1 MSLQPTTAPTRETP
15 SPPAPRIP
23 RRIIALRLP
32 WWPTERLVR
41 RCPEARTHPFVT
53 TGEIRNRLVITAANP
68 RATRAGLTP
77 GMPLADGRAIVP
89 GVVVRSADPAADAL
103 ALERLARWADRFT
116 PRVMPDGVDTIF
128 LDIAGCA
135 RLFSGEKALMASLRT
150 ALEDFGL
157 TVRLALADTPG
168 AAWALAHYGAEDPAV
183 VPSGAGPSGLM
194 TALAELP
201 VAALRLSD
209 DVAAGLDSFGL
220 DRICTLSVMES
231 VKLIRRFG
239 VEPVRRLQQAL
250 GQVDEPIIPLRP
262 LPPREAHRAFAEPI
276 STPSDIRAAVDGL
289 LDDLCLELSRAGEGA
304 RRLHLVCHRVDG
316 DRRSLTIGTSRPLRR
331 KKPLMGLFAEK
342 LEQVEP
348 GFGID
353 EITLATD
360 VVETIDEVQGEWGG
374 GDAVRYRAADEADRV
389 AMSSAGYRGAGEA
402 SRAAATSPAGYRG
415 AGGVDRVAMST
426 ARYRAADEEE
436 LADLLDRLGNRF
448 GFGRIGRP
456 VPRQSWL
463 PERAAGRE
471 PPLSGGNGSAGHA
484 KGDRNGRPGSSVPHG
499 LSPDALPASAADW
512 PVERRRPL
520 RLISPPVPVEVV
532 TAEPGGPSPDR
543 GDTPG
548 PTESGDICHGL
559 RGFRRQGRAHQLH
572 AVEGPERLE
581 CEWWRE
587 DAPRRDYYLAEDEM
601 GCRYWVFREGG
612 RGSGTASTLEDTLRP
627 EGTSRWFLHGLF
639 A

>member
-1 MSLQPTTAPTRETP
+1 MSLQPTTAPVRAPPPPTP
-15 SPPAPRIP
+15 PTPH
-23 RRIIALRLP
+23 RIIALRLP

-41 RCPEARTHPFVT
+41 RHPEARTHPFVT
-53 TGEIRNRLVITAANP
+53 TGENRNRLVIAAANP
-68 RATRAGLTP
+68 RAVRTGLTP

-89 GVVVRSADPAADAL
+89 GVVVRPSDPAADAL
-103 ALERLARWADRFT
+103 ALERLARWTDRFT

-135 RLFSGEKALMASLRT
+135 RLFNGEKALMASLRT

-168 AAWALAHYGAEDPAV
+168 AAWALAHYGADDPAV
-183 VPSGAGPSGLM
+183 VPAGDGASGLM
-194 TALAELP
+194 DALAELP
-201 VAALRLSD
+201 VAALRLSPE
-209 DVAAGLDSFGL
+209 VADGLVSFGL
-220 DRICTLSVMES
+220 DRIRTLSVMES
-231 VKLIRRFG
+231 AKLIRRFG

-250 GQVDEPIIPLRP
+250 GQVDEPIVPLRP
-262 LPPREAHRAFAEPI
+262 LPPREVDRAFAEPI
-276 STPSDIRAAVDGL
+276 STPSDIHAAVDGL
-289 LDDLCLELSRAGEGA
+289 LDDLCLQLSRSGEGA

-374 GDAVRYRAADEADRV
+374 NDEAGR
-389 AMSSAGYRGAGEA
+389 M
-402 SRAAATSPAGYRG
+402 ATLS
-415 AGGVDRVAMST
+415 
-426 ARYRAADEEE
+426 ARYHAADEEE

-463 PERAAGRE
+463 PERAAFRE
-471 PPLSGGNGSAGHA
+471 SGSQ
-484 KGDRNGRPGSSVPHG
+484 
-499 LSPDALPASAADW
+499 PAAAPDW
-512 PVERRRPL
+512 PEDRRRPL
-520 RLISPPVPVEVV
+520 RLLSPPERVEVV
-532 TAEPGGPSPDR
+532 SL
-543 GDTPG
+543 
-548 PTESGDICHGL
+548 ESGDPSPAARGETPHPAGSAGLCHGL
-559 RGFRRQGRAHQLH
+559 RGFRRQGRFHQLRI
-572 AVEGPERLE
+572 AEGPERLE

-587 DAPRRDYYLAEDEM
+587 EAPRRDYYLVEDEA
-601 GCRYWVFREGG
+601 GGRYWLFREGG
-612 RGSGTASTLEDTLRP
+612 GGSVAM
-627 EGTSRWFLHGLF
+627 SRWFLHGVF
-639 A
+639 G

>member
-1 MSLQPTTAPTRETP
+1 MSLQPGTAHTRETP
-15 SPPAPRIP
+15 ARPGPRIP

-41 RCPEARTHPFVT
+41 HCPEARTHPFVT
-53 TGEIRNRLVITAANP
+53 TGESRNRLVITAANP
-68 RATRAGLTP
+68 RAIRAGLAS

-89 GVVVRSADPAADAL
+89 GLVVRPADPPADAR
-103 ALERLARWADRFT
+103 ALEGLARWADRFT

-128 LDIAGCA
+128 LDIAGCD
-135 RLFSGEKALMASLRT
+135 RLFGGEEALMASLRT

-168 AAWALAHYGAEDPAV
+168 AAWALAHYGPGDSAV

-194 TALAELP
+194 DALAKLP

-209 DVAAGLDSFGL
+209 DVAAGLVSFGL

-239 VEPVRRLQQAL
+239 VQPVRRLEQAL

-262 LPPREAHRAFAEPI
+262 PPPREAHRAFAEPI
-276 STPSDIRAAVDGL
+276 STPTDIRAAVDGL
-289 LDDLCLELSRAGEGA
+289 LDDLCLELSRSGEGA

-316 DRRSLTIGTSRPLRR
+316 DRRSLTVGTSRPLRR

-353 EITLATD
+353 EIVLATD
-360 VVETIDEVQGEWGG
+360 VVETIDEVQVEWGG
-374 GDAVRYRAADEADRV
+374 GGVARYRAADEADGV
-389 AMSSAGYRGAGEA
+389 AMPTAG
-402 SRAAATSPAGYRG
+402 
-415 AGGVDRVAMST
+415 
-426 ARYRAADEEE
+426 YRAADEEE

-456 VPRQSWL
+456 MPRQSWL
-463 PERAAGRE
+463 PERAAHRQ
-471 PPLSGGNGSAGHA
+471 PPLLGGNGSGGRARQE
-484 KGDRNGRPGSSVPHG
+484 RNGGSGSSLSQG
-499 LSPDALPASAADW
+499 LSPGVLPASAADW

-520 RLISPPVPVEVV
+520 RLLSPPEAVEVV
-532 TAEPGGPSPDR
+532 TVEPGGPSPNR
-543 GDTPG
+543 GELPG
-548 PTESGDICHGL
+548 STESGDFCHEL
-559 RGFRRQGRAHQLH
+559 RGFRRQGRAHQLR

-587 DAPRRDYYLAEDEM
+587 DAPRRDYYLVEDEM
-601 GCRYWVFREGG
+601 GCRYWLFRVGG
-612 RGSGTASTLEDTLRP
+612 EDLGAMP
-627 EGTSRWFLHGLF
+627 RWFLHGVF
-639 A
+639 G

>member
-1 MSLQPTTAPTRETP
+1 MSLQPATAPIRATP
-15 SPPAPRIP
+15 PPPAPRIP

-53 TGEIRNRLVITAANP
+53 AGESRNRPVITAANP
-68 RATRAGLTP
+68 RAIRAGLTP

-116 PRVMPDGVDTIF
+116 PRVMPDGVDTIY

-135 RLFSGEKALMASLRT
+135 RLFAGEEALMASLRT

-168 AAWALAHYGAEDPAV
+168 AAWALAHYGADDPAA

-194 TALAELP
+194 DALAELP

-209 DVAAGLDSFGL
+209 KVADGLVSFGL
-220 DRICTLSVMES
+220 DRIRTLSVMES

-276 STPSDIRAAVDGL
+276 STPSDIHAAVDGL

-331 KKPLMGLFAEK
+331 KEPLMGLFAEK

-374 GDAVRYRAADEADRV
+374 GGAVRYRGADEADRV
-389 AMSSAGYRGAGEA
+389 AMSSAGYRGAGGDD
-402 SRAAATSPAGYRG
+402 RAAMSAAGYRVAGEVDRAATSPAGYRG
-415 AGGVDRVAMST
+415 AGG
-426 ARYRAADEEE
+426 EE

-471 PPLSGGNGSAGHA
+471 PPLSGGNGGDAR
-484 KGDRNGRPGSSVPHG
+484 GDRNGGRSSGVSHG
-499 LSPDALPASAADW
+499 LSPGALPVCAADW

-520 RLISPPVPVEVV
+520 RLITPPVPVEIV

-559 RGFRRQGRAHQLH
+559 RGFRRQGTGRTSCMRSRGRSGWSVNGGVKTLRI
-572 AVEGPERLE
+572 VITTWSRM
-581 CEWWRE
+581 
-587 DAPRRDYYLAEDEM
+587 RRGVGI
-601 GCRYWVFREGG
+601 GCFGWVGG
-612 RGSGTASTLEDTLRP
+612 GSETASTLEDAPHP
-627 EGTSRWFLHGLF
+627 EETSRWFLHGLF